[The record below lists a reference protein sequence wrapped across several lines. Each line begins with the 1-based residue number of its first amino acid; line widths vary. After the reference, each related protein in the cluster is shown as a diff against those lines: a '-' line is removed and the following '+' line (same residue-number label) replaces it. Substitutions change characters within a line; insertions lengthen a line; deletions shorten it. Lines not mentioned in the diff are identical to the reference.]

1 MQLGTLALPAVILL
15 VVTSVILVLGLDWRL
30 SLGALGFQYV
40 GVFILVGITWPQEM
54 AVIKLVS
61 GWIAAAVLGME
72 LVNLSADQ
80 DFQPRGPLSSQMFKL
95 ILAGMVG
102 FAILSFG
109 PQVARWMLQISY
121 EQILGGLFLI
131 GMGLLHLGISNHPFR
146 VSIGL
151 LTFLSGFEIIYAT
164 IETSAL
170 VAGFLAVFSLGIALI
185 GSYMMIAPTI
195 EDGS

>member
-1 MQLGTLALPAVILL
+1 MQLEQLAIPAIILL
-15 VVTSVILVLGLDWRL
+15 VSTSVILLLGWDWRV
-30 SLGALGFQYV
+30 SLGALGLQYA
-40 GVFILVGITWPQEM
+40 GVFILVGLTWPLEM
-54 AVIKLVS
+54 AVIKLVT

-72 LVNLSADQ
+72 LVNLPPDPNLQ
-80 DFQPRGPLSSQMFKL
+80 TRGPVSSQLFKL
-95 ILAGMVG
+95 ILAGMVV

-121 EQILGGLFLI
+121 EQLLGGLFLV
-131 GMGLLHLGISNHPFR
+131 GMGLLHLGISDHPFR

-170 VAGFLAVFSLGIALI
+170 VAGFLAIFSLGIALV
-185 GSYMMIAPTI
+185 GSYLMIAPTI
-195 EDGS
+195 EEGL